1 MKEDNWI
8 YDYTRAIILS
18 HCSKIAQER
27 DFIARK
33 QTKQMNGK
41 ELLKFFKEM
50 YGIQVSEGIFTS
62 LRLAVLNVL
71 KDYDMTTAHISER
84 FTLKALLHI
93 YISHIGCMRPL
104 KISIRQIMSS
114 EEMQAQQQLIE

>member
-1 MKEDNWI
+1 MHEDGWI
-8 YDYTRAIILS
+8 HDYTRAIILS

-33 QTKQMNGK
+33 QTKQLHGK
-41 ELLKFFKEM
+41 EMLKFFKEM
-50 YGIQVSEGIFTS
+50 YGIQVSEGIFSSVRTAIQS
-62 LRLAVLNVL
+62 VL

-93 YISHIGCMRPL
+93 YIAHIGCLKPL
-104 KISIRQIMSS
+104 KI
-114 EEMQAQQQLIE
+114 